1 MFYII
6 GITQYNPNN
15 FIAYIRYG
23 VIAYGVEV
31 SGGVEVLRG

>member
-15 FIAYIRYG
+15 FIAYIGHG
-23 VIAYGVEV
+23 VVAYGEEV
-31 SGGVEVLRG
+31 SGGVELLRG